1 MPSNRL
7 LAQGSMTALGFF
19 ASLPGICRVN
29 PYLYLICPVQYAG
42 YYDLLEDKIRYGTI
56 LLLCHGAEH
65 SCLLRSVFFGTAEAE
80 ILPAGN
86 EAQTGDRRITQTYGI
101 HAGMCP
107 VHINACHILELEKI
121 ALLRRNMVVEVREVI
136 PQIVEGR
143 NSQIRGK
150 Q

>member
-1 MPSNRL
+1 
-7 LAQGSMTALGFF
+7 MTALGFF

-86 EAQTGDRRITQTYGI
+86 EGAVAFKHVGKALFEVFKFLGVKD
-101 HAGMCP
+101 
-107 VHINACHILELEKI
+107 I
-121 ALLRRNMVVEVREVI
+121 AYNQPASLPYPTEN
-136 PQIVEGR
+136 PFA
-143 NSQIRGK
+143 
-150 Q
+150 